1 MAPQK
6 LSMKFIQ
13 FSFSQKPFSYLGT
26 AISYE
31 VFQKTSNLRVMPTDY
46 EQVNVNGKPFKSSVP
61 MIYRNKSI
69 DLQRKSIDWDL
80 CNGNIG
86 FKQANNVACF
96 LDASKI
102 GRRQN

>member
-1 MAPQK
+1 
-6 LSMKFIQ
+6 
-13 FSFSQKPFSYLGT
+13 
-26 AISYE
+26 
-31 VFQKTSNLRVMPTDY
+31 MPTDY

-86 FKQANNVACF
+86 FK
-96 LDASKI
+96 
-102 GRRQN
+102 